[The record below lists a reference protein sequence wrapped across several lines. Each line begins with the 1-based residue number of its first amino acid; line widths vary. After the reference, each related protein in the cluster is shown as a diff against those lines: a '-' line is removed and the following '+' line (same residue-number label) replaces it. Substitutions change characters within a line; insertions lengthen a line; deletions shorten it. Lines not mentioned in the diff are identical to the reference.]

1 MTGEEKLSVLSLAGS
16 DTYVIKKSKTSRFFI
31 TTPDTIIIGKDGLV
45 FLMNFLV
52 KNGFINPKVL
62 EGILEEVN
70 TE

>member
-1 MTGEEKLSVLSLAGS
+1 MSNEEKLSVLSLMGS
-16 DTYVIKKSKTSRFFI
+16 DTYVIRKSKTSRFFI

-52 KNGFINPKVL
+52 KNGFIHYKVL
-62 EGILEEVN
+62 EGILEEVH

>member
-1 MTGEEKLSVLSLAGS
+1 MTDEERLHILSLAGS
-16 DTYVIKKSKTSRFFI
+16 NTYVIRKSEDSRFFI

-52 KNGFINPKVL
+52 KNGFISPKVL

>member
-1 MTGEEKLSVLSLAGS
+1 MTKEEKLSILSLAGS
-16 DTYVIKKSKTSRFFI
+16 DTYVIRKSKDSRFFI
-31 TTPDTIIIGKDGLV
+31 TTPDTIVIGKDGLV

-52 KNGFINPKVL
+52 KHGFIHPKVL

>member
-1 MTGEEKLSVLSLAGS
+1 MSGDEKLTILSLAGS
-16 DTYVIKKSKTSRFFI
+16 DTYVIRKSDSSRLFI

-52 KNGFINPKVL
+52 KNGFIHPKVL
-62 EGILEEVN
+62 EGILEELN

>member
-1 MTGEEKLSVLSLAGS
+1 MSEDEKLSILSLAGS
-16 DTYVIKKSKTSRFFI
+16 DTFVIRKSDDSRFFI

-52 KNGFINPKVL
+52 TNGFINPKVL